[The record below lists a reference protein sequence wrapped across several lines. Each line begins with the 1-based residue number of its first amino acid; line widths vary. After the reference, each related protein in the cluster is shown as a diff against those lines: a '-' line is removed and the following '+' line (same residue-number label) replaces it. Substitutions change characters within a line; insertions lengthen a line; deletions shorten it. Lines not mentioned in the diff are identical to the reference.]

1 MSEGISSDDNIAPSR
16 SEDDGGLTPSRR
28 RTIGESFYRTGGG
41 RGRGMATRR
50 GSLDK
55 KNGFRSSLCTI
66 ESAMGSSVDTTAS
79 DVNNNNNKDDM
90 RSSQRSTF
98 SSGSS
103 GAGGPR
109 APRRISLDLSGSMG
123 SSTNTLMVS
132 FSRLNEQEL
141 THLRKW
147 NRRLH
152 R

>member
-1 MSEGISSDDNIAPSR
+1 
-16 SEDDGGLTPSRR
+16 
-28 RTIGESFYRTGGG
+28 
-41 RGRGMATRR
+41 MAARR
-50 GSLDK
+50 GSLDNN

-79 DVNNNNNKDDM
+79 DVNNNNKDDM

-123 SSTNTLMVS
+123 SSSNTLMVS